1 MLMYKYVGRTKKG
14 SLKRGTIE
22 GTSRNDAIQKLR
34 DQGVSPREITETK
47 PTIFNKDL
55 AIGGTTVKN
64 EHFVIYC
71 RQFATLIRAGVTIVE
86 ATNILANQTESKG
99 LKKVL
104 AEVEHDIKGG
114 IAFSDAVEKHPKAFP
129 TLFAN
134 MIRAGEMT
142 GNLDDTLD
150 RLATYFEKQHSLKKK
165 IQSTLAYPSI
175 LSVLIV
181 GVVIFLLIVIIPQF
195 EGIYDSFGG
204 ELPAITKFVLNISEM
219 MQKFWWIG
227 FIIVLLLIGIFI
239 FNYKTSKQFN
249 YVVNVTVLK
258 MPIFGKLLQKAAI
271 ARMTRTLSSLFS
283 SAVPILDALG
293 IVAKVVNNPV
303 ISRVVLEARG
313 SLESGG
319 TLSEPLAAH
328 WVFPPLVHQM
338 TAIGEQTGT
347 LDYML
352 EKIADFYEEDVDRT
366 VDTLKSLIEPIMIV
380 LLAFVVGFIV
390 LSIMIP
396 MFTVFTEIQ

>member
-1 MLMYKYVGRTKKG
+1 MYKYVGRTKKG

-22 GTSRNDAIQKLR
+22 GSSRYDAIQKLR
-34 DQGVSPREITETK
+34 EKGISPREITETK
-47 PTIFNKDL
+47 PSIFNKDL
-55 AIGGTTVKN
+55 AIGGNRIKN

-129 TLFAN
+129 ALFAN

-165 IQSTLAYPSI
+165 IQSTLAYPAI

-181 GVVIFLLIVIIPQF
+181 GVVIFLMVSIIPQF
-195 EGIYDSFGG
+195 TGIYDSFGG
-204 ELPAITKFVLNISEM
+204 ELPAITKFVLSISEM
-219 MQKFWWIG
+219 MQRLWWLG
-227 FIIVLLLIGIFI
+227 LIIVVVTIGVFM
-239 FNYKTSKQFN
+239 FTYKTNKQFQ
-249 YVVNVTVLK
+249 YVVHVAILK

-283 SAVPILDALG
+283 SAVPILQALE
-293 IVAKVVNNPV
+293 IVAKVVDNPV
-303 ISRVVLEARG
+303 ISKVVLESRT
-313 SLESGG
+313 SLEAGG
-319 TLSEPLAAH
+319 TLSEPLKAH
-328 WVFPPLVHQM
+328 WVFPPIVHQM

-366 VDTLKSLIEPIMIV
+366 VDTLKSLIEPLMIV
-380 LLAFVVGFIV
+380 VLAVVVGFIV
-390 LSIMIP
+390 ASIMIP
-396 MFTVFTEIQ
+396 MFSVFTEMQ